1 MRCPF
6 CAHEDS
12 QVKDSRPS
20 EDGAAIRRR
29 RQCEACGARFTTFE
43 RVQLRDLTVV
53 KKTGER
59 EPFDREKLGRSI
71 AIACR
76 KRDISP
82 ERVDRLVSSIQR
94 QLETRGDEVKASE
107 IGEAVMEGLKA
118 VDHVAYIRFASV
130 YKDFSEPGHFAE
142 IAERVGE
149 EANTGEAEPAK
160 PSKSPPDRLL

>member
-53 KKTGER
+53 KKDGKR
-59 EPFDREKLGRSI
+59 EPFDRAKLER
-71 AIACR
+71 AIGHATR
-76 KRDISP
+76 KREIAAAKI
-82 ERVDRLVSSIQR
+82 EQLVSGVQR
-94 QLETRGDEVKASE
+94 QLETRGDEVSTTA
-107 IGEAVMEGLKA
+107 IGEAVMAGLKA
-118 VDHVAYIRFASV
+118 LDHVAYIRFASI
-130 YKDFSEPGHFAE
+130 YKDFSDPGDFAE
-142 IAERVGE
+142 IAERVE
-149 EANTGEAEPAK
+149 KEA
-160 PSKSPPDRLL
+160 SPPGHDKLL

>member
-53 KKTGER
+53 KKDGKR
-59 EPFDREKLGRSI
+59 EPFDRDKLAR
-71 AIACR
+71 AIGHATR
-76 KRDISP
+76 KRDIP
-82 ERVDRLVSSIQR
+82 ANRIEQLVSGIQR
-94 QLETRGDEVKASE
+94 RLETQSDEVKSVQ
-107 IGEAVMEGLKA
+107 IGEAVMDGLRSL
-118 VDHVAYIRFASV
+118 DHVAYIRFASI
-130 YKDFSEPGHFAE
+130 YKDFSDPGDFAE
-142 IAERVGE
+142 IAERVE
-149 EANTGEAEPAK
+149 KEAV
-160 PSKSPPDRLL
+160 PPGHDKLL

>member
-53 KKTGER
+53 KKTAER
-59 EPFDREKLGRSI
+59 EPFDREKLARSM

-82 ERVDRLVSSIQR
+82 DRIDRLISSIQR
-94 QLETRGDEVKASE
+94 QLETRGDEVTTSQ
-107 IGEAVMEGLKA
+107 IGEAVMDGLKA
-118 VDHVAYIRFASV
+118 LDHVAYIRFASV
-130 YKDFSEPGHFAE
+130 YKDFSEPGDFAE
-142 IAERVGE
+142 IAGAVGE
-149 EANTGEAEPAK
+149 EPEREK
-160 PSKSPPDRLL
+160 PRQASPDRLL

>member
-43 RVQLRDLTVV
+43 RVQLRDLTVA
-53 KKTGER
+53 KKNGER
-59 EPFDREKLGRSI
+59 EPFDRDKLTRSI

-76 KRDISP
+76 KRDISA
-82 ERVDRLVSSIQR
+82 ERIDRLISSIQR
-94 QLETRGDEVKASE
+94 QLETRGDEVTTNQ
-107 IGEAVMEGLKA
+107 IGEAVMDGLKA
-118 VDHVAYIRFASV
+118 LDHVAYIRFASV
-130 YKDFSEPGHFAE
+130 YKDFSEPGDFAE
-142 IAERVGE
+142 IAGAVGD
-149 EANTGEAEPAK
+149 EPTDEK
-160 PSKSPPDRLL
+160 PKASAPDRLL